1 MVIQNDR
8 DLQGMQRIG
17 QICGLTLHHM
27 LERVEP
33 GMTTKQLDE
42 IGAAFLAKHNAKSA
56 PITAYR
62 FPGHT
67 CICLNEEAAHGIPRD
82 DRVIQEGDMINVDV
96 SAILEGYW
104 GDCGASMPVPPAN
117 PAYSKLCR
125 ITRQALHV
133 AIQEVKDGEPINNLG
148 RAVEKFAKRKG
159 YNILRQLSGH
169 GVGRGIHEKPS
180 IPNYYT
186 RRARESFKDGMVITI
201 EPFLT
206 KGKGKVYTDEDG
218 WTLRNSDGKVSAQY
232 EHTVIVNGDDPI
244 LVTEVENSRY

>member
-1 MVIQNDR
+1 MVMVIQNDR

-42 IGAAFLAKHNAKSA
+42 IGAEFLAKHNAKSA

-82 DRVIQEGDMINVDV
+82 DRGDSRRGHDKRGCLCQYWK
-96 SAILEGYW
+96 AIGEIV
-104 GDCGASMPVPPAN
+104 GASMPVPPAN

-186 RRARESFKDGMVITI
+186 RRAREPFKDGMVITI

-206 KGKGKVYTDEDG
+206 MGKGKVYTDEDG

-232 EHTVIVNGDDPI
+232 EHTVIV
-244 LVTEVENSRY
+244 EWR